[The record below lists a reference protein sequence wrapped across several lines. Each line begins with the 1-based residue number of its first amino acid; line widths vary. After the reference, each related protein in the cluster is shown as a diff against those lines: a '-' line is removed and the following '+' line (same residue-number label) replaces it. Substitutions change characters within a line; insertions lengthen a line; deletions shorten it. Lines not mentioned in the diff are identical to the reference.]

1 MACYQL
7 TICIDHGLIAM
18 FGKPS
23 VTCGMMPRRGGKM
36 EKHKEKSIF
45 PLILILIGG
54 VFILGAVLAIV
65 FLPRAPQEAAQS
77 SSSPANISEIAR
89 IQPEEA
95 KIAFDSGEAVFV
107 DVRPEESFAVSH
119 IPGARSIPIAE
130 LPSRLDELDQKDW
143 IIVY

>member
-1 MACYQL
+1 
-7 TICIDHGLIAM
+7 
-18 FGKPS
+18 
-23 VTCGMMPRRGGKM
+23 M
-36 EKHKEKSIF
+36 EKQKVKSIF

-54 VFILGAVLAIV
+54 VLMLGAVLAIV

-77 SSSPANISEIAR
+77 SPIPANTSEITR

-107 DVRPEESFAVSH
+107 DVRPEEYYSVSH
-119 IPGARSIPIAE
+119 IPGALSIPLAE

-143 IIVY
+143 IILY

>member
-1 MACYQL
+1 
-7 TICIDHGLIAM
+7 
-18 FGKPS
+18 
-23 VTCGMMPRRGGKM
+23 M
-36 EKHKEKSIF
+36 EKQKKKSIV

-54 VFILGAVLAIV
+54 VLILGAILVIL
-65 FLPRAPQEAAQS
+65 FLPKAPQEDAQS
-77 SSSPANISEIAR
+77 SSRSADASEIAR

-107 DVRPEESFAVSH
+107 DVRPEESYSVSH
-119 IPGARSIPIAE
+119 IPGALSIPLAE